1 MADDL
6 TQLETWLEPLMAALS
21 NAERRKLAIEIARD
35 LRTLQAANIRAQRGP
50 DGVKWEGRKN
60 TREPNQ
66 PIRWLYKARD
76 GHVRELE
83 MSSWRNEGGGVI
95 GYDKEAGGIRT
106 MLHSGMLK
114 KLSPQHG
121 SAPTAA
127 QRRRAKLMMMG
138 LLRKLQ
144 SRVQGNEAVVQFGGG
159 ADRVADRVARVHHFG
174 LRDHVKPGGPEYDYP
189 ERPLLGITDAF
200 KDRLRDKLVDLLA
213 KG

>member
-1 MADDL
+1 MAEDL

-50 DGVKWEGRKN
+50 DGTKWAGRKN
-60 TREPNQ
+60 KKTREPNQ
-66 PIRWLYKARD
+66 PIRWLYRARD

-121 SAPTAA
+121 SAPTATE
-127 QRRRAKLMMMG
+127 RRRAQLMMMG

-144 SRVQGNEAVVQFGGG
+144 SRVQGNEAVVQFAGG
-159 ADRVADRVARVHHFG
+159 AGRVARVHHFG
-174 LRDHVKPGGPEYDYP
+174 LRDRVRPGGPEYDYP